1 MKGMYHVI
9 VQNKRLRY
17 EFDIKRN
24 ITKKEGIQNV
34 VIICTAVRCIC
45 GVDLHTGKDRHRG
58 CELESCNCHQNS
70 GGGRDGM
77 GDGVPDECTGRHRTD
92 RKKELAVSYL
102 IRTCDRGI
110 MAVLLPG
117 ATAWRSF

>member
-1 MKGMYHVI
+1 MTDA
-9 VQNKRLRY
+9 KRK
-17 EFDIKRN
+17 IN
-24 ITKKEGIQNV
+24 KKEGIQNV

-77 GDGVPDECTGRHRTD
+77 GMVFLTNAQGGIAQIGR
-92 RKKELAVSYL
+92 KELAVSNL